1 MNPYS
6 DLDTYVRRLQEL
18 ERRDRASD
26 LVNSLHTTD
35 VPPRARPGTQL
46 VAHLVTLASTLSGI
60 RTRLGYWLSPADSAC
75 GVTFQSVGPAK
86 R

>member
-6 DLDTYVRRLQEL
+6 DLDTYVRRLHEL

-35 VPPRARPGTQL
+35 IPPGARPGAFRAAL
-46 VAHLVTLASTLSGI
+46 LALAS
-60 RTRLGYWLSPADSAC
+60 AVASA
-75 GVTFQSVGPAK
+75 GV
-86 R
+86 